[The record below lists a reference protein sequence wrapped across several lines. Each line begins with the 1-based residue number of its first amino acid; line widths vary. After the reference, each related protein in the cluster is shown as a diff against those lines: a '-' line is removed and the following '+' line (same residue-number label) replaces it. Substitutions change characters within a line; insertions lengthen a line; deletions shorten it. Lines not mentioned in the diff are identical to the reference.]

1 MKPGKRAPS
10 ASPALRGA
18 IGLVGLL
25 VFVEL
30 AVAVGLLDLGAIP
43 RPSAIFSETARLLTD
58 PAFLGDVWTT
68 VKGAALGLAIGTAVG
83 ITLGALIA
91 SSRFADRLLTPI
103 IEVIRPLPGVAVA
116 PLLIAV
122 FQRGLVSRSMT
133 VALACSWPI
142 LFNTRAGFGA
152 VDQIATQTARAFGE
166 SRLGVLRRVAL
177 PWASPFIFTGIR
189 LSAAI
194 AVIVEIAVEILI
206 PDGTGIGG
214 FLALAGS
221 GGVPLETVYG
231 ATLVAGL
238 LSLVLNFGLDVT
250 DRRFFGWRKGL
261 GA

>member
-1 MKPGKRAPS
+1 MNLDDRFPSSAP
-10 ASPALRGA
+10 LIRGA
-18 IGLVGLL
+18 LGLVGVLAL
-25 VFVEL
+25 AEI
-30 AVAVGLLDLGAIP
+30 AVAGGLIDVGSIP
-43 RPSAIFSETARLLTD
+43 RPSAILAETARLLTD
-58 PAFLGDVWTT
+58 REFLANVWVTI
-68 VKGAALGLAIGTAVG
+68 KGAALGLAIGIAVG
-83 ITLGALIA
+83 VTVGGLVA
-91 SSRFADRLLTPI
+91 SSKLANRLLTPI

-122 FQRGLVSRSMT
+122 FQRGLVSRSLT

-152 VDQIATQTARAFGE
+152 VDQVAVRTARAFNEG
-166 SRLGVLRRVAL
+166 RLGVIRRVVL
-177 PWASPFIFTGIR
+177 PWASPFIFTGR

-221 GGVPLETVYG
+221 GGVPLATVYG

-238 LSLVLNFGLDVT
+238 LSLALNFGLDAA